1 MMWLPV
7 ASTLPPPGDFGS
19 VGWVVVIVTALVVS
33 VRQAVGLWRELS
45 RPNGSDAMRDADD
58 RFQPRGEYARQVE
71 LNELRAAILNTVK
84 QSDLIAIAEELKADR
99 NASQASRAR
108 MYQHIDNV
116 EQRLGVKIDAFQKDF
131 GQELGKMKQ
140 DMPMQIVTLLK
151 NTGALK

>member
-1 MMWLPV
+1 
-7 ASTLPPPGDFGS
+7 
-19 VGWVVVIVTALVVS
+19 
-33 VRQAVGLWRELS
+33 
-45 RPNGSDAMRDADD
+45 MRDADD